1 MSEAIDPDALIV
13 RVTMNP
19 RLWRT
24 AFDQS
29 TLYLV
34 WCAAAMF
41 VVAGLALSQPDSVRI
56 LAACALI
63 VVWCGWT
70 GWRTFRSAHRL
81 HRILSAGVPALRLDG
96 LGLHVRDVPRHLD
109 GAALAWSD
117 CAAVVISAPPKG
129 REWTVRPSRYVQF
142 LPVSDDRVITPGRLI
157 GSGDARVELLGLSAA
172 AASVTWL
179 ELPGVR
185 PDADDVVAWLRLHR
199 PSTRVVGAGHSV
211 TEE

>member
-1 MSEAIDPDALIV
+1 MSETIDADAMIV

-34 WCAAAMF
+34 WCVAATFAF
-41 VVAGLALSQPDSVRI
+41 AGLAFSQPDSARV

-63 VVWCGWT
+63 VAWCGWT
-70 GWRTFRSAHRL
+70 GWRTFRSARRL
-81 HRILSAGVPALRLDG
+81 HRVLSAGVPALRLDA

-117 CAAVVISAPPKG
+117 CAAVVISVSPKG
-129 REWTVRPSRYVQF
+129 REWAVRPHRYVQF
-142 LPVSDDRVITPGRLI
+142 LPVSDDRVIAPGRRI
-157 GSGDARVELLGLSAA
+157 SSRDARVELLGLSAA

-199 PSTRVVGAGHSV
+199 PSTKVVGAGYSV